1 MSNQE
6 SQATLAEARNREVR
20 LWAMVLHLSVLA
32 GFVVP
37 LAGLIVPLVIWL
49 LKKEDIPEIDAH
61 GKIVVNWI
69 ISAII
74 YGAVS
79 YVLTFLLIGFLL
91 LIALAVLVVIFP
103 IIGAIKAYNGEI
115 WRYPLSIQSL
125 K

>member
-6 SQATLAEARNREVR
+6 SQAMLAEARDREAR
-20 LWAMVLHLSVLA
+20 LWAMILHLSVLA

-37 LAGLIVPLVIWL
+37 LAGLIAPIVIWQ
-49 LKKEDIPEIDAH
+49 LKKGDLPEIDVH

-79 YVLTFLLIGFLL
+79 YVLTFVLIGFLL
-91 LIALAVLVVIFP
+91 LIALAVLAVIFP
-103 IIGAIKAYNGEI
+103 ILGAIKAYNGEI
-115 WRYPLSIQSL
+115 WRYPLSIQFL